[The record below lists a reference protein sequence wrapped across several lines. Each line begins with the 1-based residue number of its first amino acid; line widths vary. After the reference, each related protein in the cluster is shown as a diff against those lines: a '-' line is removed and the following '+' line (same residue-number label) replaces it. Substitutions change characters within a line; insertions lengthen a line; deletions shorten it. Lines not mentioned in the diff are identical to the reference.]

1 MSLTYVNL
9 EITTH
14 CDQRCPNCCSGIG
27 INRVLQH
34 HPWEYFEKAAK
45 VLYGM
50 PRVNL
55 TGGEPTLHPKFAEFL
70 PRFKALFGCK
80 RLTMNTDGFLVE
92 KYRDVI
98 EKHVDGLDF
107 SDYHRGP
114 RFESKVVPL
123 VNIFDAGK
131 GASNFLSRSH
141 RGNGDP
147 CYRAWH
153 RRDGG
158 IAYAD
163 GRIFGC
169 CVAPGIDGA
178 GSIEPEPG
186 WMDRIPAPPC
196 ADCWWSE

>member
-1 MSLTYVNL
+1 MLAYVNL

-34 HPWEYFEKAAK
+34 HPWEYFEKAAT

-55 TGGEPTLHPKFAEFL
+55 TGGEPTLHPQFAEFL
-70 PRFKALFGCK
+70 PKFKELFGCE
-80 RLTMNTDGFLVE
+80 RLTMNTDGFRVK
-92 KYRDVI
+92 KYEAIIR
-98 EKHVDGLDF
+98 KHVDCVDF
-107 SDYHRGP
+107 SDYHLPNRA
-114 RFESKVVPL
+114 FDLPL

-131 GASNFLSRSH
+131 NASNFISRQQ
-141 RGNGDP
+141 RQNGVA

-153 RRDGG
+153 RIHGG

-178 GSIEPEPG
+178 ESIKPASG
-186 WMDRIPAPPC
+186 WRDYVPMPPC
-196 ADCWWSE
+196 SDCWFAE